1 MQREIEVYLRDIL
14 ESCDFVIADLSSV
27 TLSEFSSNRM
37 LQDAVIR
44 RFEIIGEA
52 VKHVPAELREKYP
65 ETTWQDA
72 TAFRDV
78 LIHDYPEIVLDE
90 VYHTALHDLP
100 AFRDQ
105 IAAVLNDLN
114 KDK

>member
-1 MQREIEVYLRDIL
+1 MRRKVDIYLQDIL
-14 ESCDFVIADLSSV
+14 EACSLIVADTSSV
-27 TLSEFSSNRM
+27 TLSEFSNNRM

-52 VKHVPAELREKYP
+52 VKHVPVVLREKYP
-65 ETTWQDA
+65 EIAWQNVA
-72 TAFRDV
+72 AFRDV
-78 LIHDYPEIVLDE
+78 LIHDYPEIVLDD

-105 IAAVLNDLN
+105 ITNVLNDIQ
-114 KDK
+114 KQ

>member
-1 MQREIEVYLRDIL
+1 MRRKIEVYLQDVL
-14 ESCDFVIADLSSV
+14 ESCDFVTADLSSV
-27 TLSEFSSNRM
+27 TLSEFSNNRM

-52 VKHVPAELREKYP
+52 VKHVPAELRKKYP
-65 ETTWQDA
+65 DATWQDA

-78 LIHDYPEIVLDE
+78 LIHDYPEIVMDE

-100 AFRDQ
+100 VFREQ
-105 IAAVLNDLN
+105 IATVLSDLQKN
-114 KDK
+114 K